1 MVIKGKQVKEWVER
15 AYNNA
20 VKHGWHE
27 EKKPAAHWVMMISTE
42 VTEAVQADRNGRYMD
57 ELDKGGLDC
66 VIVSDNHRGLFEK
79 FYSEHIEGTVESELA
94 DICIRLFDFMGLKNV
109 KCRTEY
115 TTDEENVELC
125 KTRDFT
131 VNAFFISRGI
141 LNFATPNNSL
151 LSKAYFNEII
161 EAYFNDVI
169 VATFEWAEALNI
181 DLVQHINLKMR
192 YNETREYHHGGK
204 KY

>member
-27 EKKPAAHWVMMISTE
+27 EKKPTAHWIMMISTE
-42 VTEAVQADRNGRYMD
+42 VTEAVQADRKGRWMD
-57 ELDKGGLDC
+57 DLDKSGLDC
-66 VIVSDNHRGLFEK
+66 VIANDHHGGLVEK
-79 FYSEHIEGTVESELA
+79 FYGEHIEGTVESELA
-94 DICIRLFDFMGLKNV
+94 DICIRLFDFMGLMKAKIREKYEYSEEEV
-109 KCRTEY
+109 KIC
-115 TTDEENVELC
+115 DI
-125 KTRDFT
+125 RDFT
-131 VNAFFISRGI
+131 INAFFLSRNILSFISCNNPSI
-141 LNFATPNNSL
+141 LEIYFERIIISTFA
-151 LSKAYFNEII
+151 
-161 EAYFNDVI
+161 
-169 VATFEWAEALNI
+169 WAESLGI

>member
-1 MVIKGKQVKEWVER
+1 MVIEGKQVKEWVER

-20 VKHGWHE
+20 VKHGWYE
-27 EKKPAAHWVMMISTE
+27 EKKPTAHWVMMISTE
-42 VTEAVQADRNGRYMD
+42 VTEAVQADRNGRWMD
-57 ELDKGGLDC
+57 NLDKSGLDC
-66 VIVSDNHRGLFEK
+66 VIANDHHGGLVEK
-79 FYSEHIEGTVESELA
+79 FYGEHIEGTVESELA
-94 DICIRLFDFMGLKNV
+94 DICIRLFSLMGLKNV

-125 KTRDFT
+125 ETRDFT
-131 VNAFFISRGI
+131 VNAYFISRGI
-141 LNFATPNNSL
+141 LNFTTSNNPL
-151 LSKAYFNEII
+151 LC
-161 EAYFNDVI
+161 EAYFNDII
-169 VATFEWAEALNI
+169 VATFEWAESLGI

>member
-27 EKKPAAHWVMMISTE
+27 EKKPTAHWVMMISTE
-42 VTEAVQADRNGRYMD
+42 VTEAVQADRKGRWMD
-57 ELDKGGLDC
+57 DLDKSGLDC
-66 VIVSDNHRGLFEK
+66 VIANDHHGGLVEK
-79 FYSEHIEGTVESELA
+79 FYGEHIEGTVESELA
-94 DICIRLFDFMGLKNV
+94 DICIRLFDFMGLMKAKV
-109 KCRTEY
+109 REKYEY
-115 TTDEENVELC
+115 SEEEVEIC
-125 KTRDFT
+125 DIRDFT
-131 VNAFFISRGI
+131 INAFFLSRNILSFISCNNPSI
-141 LNFATPNNSL
+141 LEIYFERIIISTFA
-151 LSKAYFNEII
+151 
-161 EAYFNDVI
+161 
-169 VATFEWAEALNI
+169 WAESLGI

>member
-1 MVIKGKQVKEWVER
+1 M
-15 AYNNA
+15 N
-20 VKHGWHE
+20 
-27 EKKPAAHWVMMISTE
+27 
-42 VTEAVQADRNGRYMD
+42 D
-57 ELDKGGLDC
+57 LDKSGLDC
-66 VIVSDNHRGLFEK
+66 VIANDHHGGLVEK
-79 FYSEHIEGTVESELA
+79 FYGEHIEGTVESELA

-125 KTRDFT
+125 ETRDFT
-131 VNAFFISRGI
+131 VNAFFISRSI

-151 LSKAYFNEII
+151 LSKAYINEII
-161 EAYFNDVI
+161 EAYINDII
-169 VATFEWAEALNI
+169 VATFEWAESLGI